1 MTLSREQILAL
12 VPPTEVVEVPG
23 HGTVRIR
30 GLTAAERDAYEQ
42 TLVEVGPDGRAT
54 VKAAQRNVRAS
65 LVVRCLVDD
74 AGERMFADEDTEALG
89 EIDGSVIDKLWD
101 VARRLSGMSTE
112 AEELAVETFGEAQPE
127 GSSTE

>member
-1 MTLSREQILAL
+1 MTLSREQVLAL
-12 VPPTEVVEVPG
+12 RPTVEEVELED

-74 AGERMFADEDTEALG
+74 AGERMFADDEVEALG
-89 EIDGSVIDKLWD
+89 EIDGAVIDKLWD

-112 AEELAVETFGEAQPE
+112 AEEAALAGFGEAQDAA
-127 GSSTE
+127 SSTG